1 MDIQRPAPAVLT
13 HPDPAGGR
21 ASETAEA
28 ARPAPWALWGVRL
41 DAPADGWTVTD
52 PLVVAGRVRGRLRSR
67 LLGAARRALGA
78 GARRAW
84 EVDLL
89 LDGAPVARLGPEE
102 AAGGRFVAQV
112 AVPGLA
118 EGLHVLSL
126 GAPGCDPALAWSR
139 RTVRLRRTASTAG
152 PVRAAT
158 RWTLVRLHLVHPSPR
173 PRILID
179 QRSWD
184 EVGWRVRRNGTG
196 WWGDA
201 LLDLAHL
208 PVGRHRVVV
217 ETAGH
222 PAVRLDLHRLS
233 EYH

>member
-1 MDIQRPAPAVLT
+1 MEIQRPVPAVLT
-13 HPDPAGGR
+13 DLEPAGARPDDG
-21 ASETAEA
+21 AA
-28 ARPAPWALWGVRL
+28 ARPGPWALWGVRI

-52 PLVVAGRVRGRLRSR
+52 PLVVAGQVSGRLRRR
-67 LLGAARRALGA
+67 LHQAARRALGA
-78 GARRAW
+78 RRGW
-84 EVDLL
+84 EVEVL
-89 LDGAPVARLGPEE
+89 LDGAPVGRVGPAE
-102 AAGGRFVAQV
+102 APGGRFVLQV

-118 EGLHVLSL
+118 EGLHLLSL

-139 RTVRLRRTASTAG
+139 RTVRLRRTASAA

-173 PRILID
+173 PRVLID
-179 QRSWD
+179 ERSWE
-184 EVGWRVRRNGTG
+184 EVGWQVRRNGSG

-201 LLDLAHL
+201 VLDLAHL